1 MNASDVLQRFGEL
14 PFVLELELGTLSMTI
29 GEIFQLQEGSVL
41 RTDHPAGAPFPL
53 YASNVKLA
61 EAEIIV
67 IDNTVSVR
75 IQKMLK
81 KGAAAGH
88 VTNSAGGKA
97 TK

>member
-1 MNASDVLQRFGEL
+1 MNSSDVLQRFGEL
-14 PFVLELELGTLSMTI
+14 PFVVELELGTLSMSI

-53 YASNVKLA
+53 FASNVKLA

-75 IQKMLK
+75 VQKMLQK
-81 KGAAAGH
+81 SGSGGGH
-88 VTNSAGGKA
+88 A
-97 TK
+97 TD

>member
-1 MNASDVLQRFGEL
+1 MTSSDVLQRFGEL
-14 PFVLELELGTLSMTI
+14 PFVVELELGTLSMSI

-53 YASNVKLA
+53 FASNVKLA

-75 IQKMLK
+75 VQKMLQK
-81 KGAAAGH
+81 SGSGGGH
-88 VTNSAGGKA
+88 A
-97 TK
+97 TD